1 MTEQQLMHISG
12 EPWTEF
18 LIRLAIN
25 IVSIFFLIRV
35 VYYPKNSRIK
45 YLFTFFLM
53 GMMIFL
59 IASILDRV
67 SLDMGFALG
76 LFAIFGIIRY
86 RSPSIDLKEMTYLF
100 LVIGVSII
108 NALLEFNMQTLFGLI
123 LANLLINVS
132 ALLMEY
138 YKPRAYAL
146 KRALVFTPSD
156 FSVLNDNQSLLE
168 EIRQNTGID
177 VLRVELD
184 KINKTKN
191 EVTVWIYF
199 HENNPERVVENPGE
213 GLPPAESPTIWES
226 NDTSSY

>member
-1 MTEQQLMHISG
+1 MTDLQAISISSA
-12 EPWTEF
+12 PWTEF
-18 LIRLAIN
+18 LVRLAIN

-108 NALLEFNMQTLFGLI
+108 NALLEFNIQTLFGLI

-132 ALLMEY
+132 ALIMEY

-156 FSVLNDNQSLLE
+156 FSILNDNQSLLE

-177 VLRVELD
+177 VLRVELE
-184 KINKTKN
+184 KINKAKD

-199 HENNPERVVENPGE
+199 HENKPESVIENPDE